1 MQLFFR
7 DENIEMKKEGKK
19 ALNNL
24 KKMTHWMGGKGLKQS
39 KVANEAHSVSL
50 RKFNTGLES
59 TDMSQPPYRQ
69 R

>member
-1 MQLFFR
+1 MQWFFR
-7 DENIEMKKEGKK
+7 DENTEIKKEGKK

-24 KKMTHWMGGKGLKQS
+24 KKMTHSMGGKGLKQIE
-39 KVANEAHSVSL
+39 VANQAQHVVS
-50 RKFNTGLES
+50 KIQNTGLES